1 MYTRESVHPSHS
13 IQKASDGRNP
23 TITGSTDLFVWWD
36 QKYAGAYV
44 FEDIPDGTKDALNK
58 TESAQYIKIYKK
70 FKFDASKSN
79 AKYSAAASKIQ
90 PATYLHRTL
99 IAY

>member
-1 MYTRESVHPSHS
+1 M
-13 IQKASDGRNP
+13 
-23 TITGSTDLFVWWD
+23 FFWWD

-44 FEDIPDGTKDALNK
+44 LEDIPNGTKDALND
-58 TESAQYIKIYKK
+58 TESTQYIKIYKK

-79 AKYSAAASKIQ
+79 AKYSDTASKIQ